1 MIRLRDK
8 ETGADLGTIS
18 EEELDFLQDQL
29 EEESSDDTDY
39 YIDQAELEILKE
51 NGPPGLISLLEQAL
65 SNREGIEIEWVE
77 E

>member
-8 ETGADLGTIS
+8 ESGAELGTIS
-18 EEELDFLQDQL
+18 EEEFDFLQEQL

-39 YIDQAELEILKE
+39 YIDRAELEILKE

-65 SNREGIEIEWVE
+65 SNREGIEIEWIE